1 MGFEDEVSRLIC
13 TEERV
18 RSVDV
23 GSALEHCVVA
33 LQRRGFRSRGLVKT
47 AEHSLDVLLHT
58 QCCQVMQF
66 KFLYIQACFSVFYQ
80 KNQY

>member
-1 MGFEDEVSRLIC
+1 MNFEDEVSRLIC

-33 LQRRGFRSRGLVKT
+33 LQRRGFRSRGLVNAIKT
-47 AEHSLDVLLHT
+47 AERSLDVLLRTAFHT
-58 QCCQVMQF
+58 LVPRVTEEAE
-66 KFLYIQACFSVFYQ
+66 KRT
-80 KNQY
+80 